1 MPNEFHATYEHG
13 VLKLDAPLSL
23 PEQAR
28 VTGLVLGVETPSG
41 VNAASPKLS
50 DADFE
55 KLLDEFSVHGCQSLP
70 ADFSRNDIYSDHD

>member
-28 VTGLVLGVETPSG
+28 VTGLVLGVETPNG
-41 VNAASPKLS
+41 VDAAAAKLS

-55 KLLDEFSVHGCQSLP
+55 QLLDDFSVHGCQSLP
-70 ADFSRNDIYSDHD
+70 ADFSRDDIYSDHD